1 MPIVITDATDAAVA
15 ADAPV
20 AVEPAEPVVVFA
32 VIRSLPGIDLVES
45 ANYASH
51 AHGGAPASIDSASIN
66 LEVRDQRAHD
76 VAVQKIE
83 LLRGHCRDTT
93 WSDRTRLT
101 IAGHEVYTW
110 TDYDP
115 IARGTAAVNLPA
127 GGPRRLSVKV
137 LFAPVTAYQACDRFA
152 FAIELTVDQVP
163 VTIENP
169 LQIKRYEPMNLPVP

>member
-1 MPIVITDATDAAVA
+1 MPRVITDAAVA

-20 AVEPAEPVVVFA
+20 VVKPGEPVVVFA
-32 VIRSLPGIDLVES
+32 VVRSLPGIDLVES

-51 AHGGAPASIDSASIN
+51 AHGGAPAAIGSASIN
-66 LEVRDQRAHD
+66 FEVRDQRAHD

-83 LLRGHCRDTT
+83 LLRGHCGDTT

-101 IAGHEVYTW
+101 LTGHEVYTW

-137 LFAPVTAYQACDRFA
+137 LFAPVTAYQACDRHA

-163 VTIENP
+163 VTIEIP
-169 LQIKRYEPMNLPVP
+169 LSVKRYEPMRLPVP